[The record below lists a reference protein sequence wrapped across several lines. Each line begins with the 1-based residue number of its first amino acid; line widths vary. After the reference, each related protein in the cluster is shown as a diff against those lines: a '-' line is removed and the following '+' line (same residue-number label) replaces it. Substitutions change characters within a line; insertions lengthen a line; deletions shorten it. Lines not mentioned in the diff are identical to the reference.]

1 MSKILQSIDIINR
14 KTSIKSLKEHAYQ
27 LELSMLTS
35 ILRKAKD
42 AYYNTENQLLQD
54 STFDILEDVLRSR
67 DPSNKLLKEIGAPI
81 LETSSLVKLPFYMGS
96 MDKIKPDTP
105 ELKRWLSKYSPP
117 YIISEKLDGISGL
130 LNYNLNNT
138 DSIKL
143 YTRGNG
149 KKGKDISHLI
159 PFLKLPKLPD
169 SQKELVL
176 RGEFIIKTDL
186 FQKKYASSYP
196 KALSL
201 VAGLVGQKKPDKSI
215 LKDIDFIIFEII
227 LPEQIKPSQQ
237 FKMLE
242 QLGFKTPTY
251 QSIKSGQDSLS
262 LTNALLK
269 MRKESDYNID
279 GIIIT
284 KDEQYQRNISGNPK
298 YSVAFK
304 IQLDEEA
311 KETTITKIE
320 WNPSKGGLLVP
331 RIMFNPVILGGD
343 TVQAATGNNAK
354 YIVDHKLGIGSRIK
368 VIKSGGVIPKIIEFI
383 ESTGFSLPDK
393 RKTPWHW
400 NSTKVDIVLDN
411 PQETIEVLKKGLLY
425 SITTLEIPFINIGLL
440 NKLIEHGYNT
450 LDKIL
455 SLTKEQL
462 LELPG
467 VKDTLAQKIINGI
480 HSVIKKPIPLEV
492 IMTASGVFGNG
503 FAIKKFK
510 MLVSSIPN
518 LLKKIQQNTLTK
530 EDVFKVEGYSDKTT
544 SVLMKG
550 LPKFRLFLEKHPY
563 LKIESTST
571 SKFKSRRN
579 SSSSSKNSS
588 FHNKTFVFTGFR
600 NKELESEIQS
610 KGGKVV
616 TAISKNVNYV
626 VVKNPE
632 EKDGTSS
639 KLNKARELGIK
650 IITIQELKKF

>member
-1 MSKILQSIDIINR
+1 MPKVLEIIEVINNKKSKKLLREYANQLDI
-14 KTSIKSLKEHAYQ
+14 SS
-27 LELSMLTS
+27 LTS
-35 ILRKAKD
+35 VLRKAKE

-54 STFDILEDVLRSR
+54 DTYDILEDVLQSR

-81 LETSSLVKLPFYMGS
+81 PITSSLVKLPFHMGS
-96 MDKIKPDTP
+96 MDKIKPNTP

-130 LNYNLNNT
+130 LTYNLNNT
-138 DSIKL
+138 NLIKL

-159 PFLKLPKLPD
+159 PFLKLPNLSKT
-169 SQKELVL
+169 QKEFVL
-176 RGEFIIKTDL
+176 RGEFIIKKSI

-215 LKDIDFIIFEII
+215 LKEVDFIIFEII
-227 LPEQIKPSQQ
+227 IPEQIKPSRQ
-237 FKMLE
+237 FKLLND
-242 QLGFKTPTY
+242 LGFKTPNY
-251 QSIKSGQDSLS
+251 KSIKSRLDSLS
-262 LTNALLK
+262 LTDTLLK
-269 MRKESDYNID
+269 MRKDSDYNID

-284 KDEQYQRNISGNPK
+284 KDDKYERNTSGNPK

-311 KETTITKIE
+311 KETIITKIE
-320 WNPSKGGLLVP
+320 WNPSKGGILVP
-331 RIMFNPVILGGD
+331 RIIFNPIILGGD

-354 YIVDHKLGIGSRIK
+354 YIVDHKLGIGSKIK

-383 ESTGFSLPDK
+383 HSTGASLPDK
-393 RKTPWHW
+393 RKIPWHW
-400 NSTKVDIVLDN
+400 NSTKVDILLDN
-411 PQETIEVLKKGLLY
+411 PQETIEVLKKELLY
-425 SITTLEIPFINIGLL
+425 SITTLEIPFINIGLI
-440 NKLIEHGYNT
+440 NKLIENGYNS

-455 SLTKEQL
+455 SLTKDQL

-492 IMTASGVFGNG
+492 LMTVSQVFGNG
-503 FAIKKFK
+503 FGIKKFK
-510 MLVSSIPN
+510 LLINGIPN
-518 LLKKIQQNTLTK
+518 ILKKIQQNTLTK
-530 EDVFKVEGYSDKTT
+530 DQILKVEGYSDKTT
-544 SVLMKG
+544 NTLIKG
-550 LPKFRLFLEKHPY
+550 LPKFKLFLEKHPY
-563 LKIESTST
+563 LKIASISTL
-571 SKFKSRRN
+571 KSRRN

-588 FHNKTFVFTGFR
+588 FNNKTFVFTGFR
-600 NKELESEIQS
+600 NKELETEIQS

-616 TAISKNVNYV
+616 TAISKNVDYV

-632 EKDGTSS
+632 GKDGASS
-639 KLNKARELGIK
+639 KLNKARELNIK
-650 IITIQELKKF
+650 IITLQEIKKI